1 MPVFFVITRLN
12 NIISIRE
19 AIPNFCTDKEVRS
32 DVIALGEF
40 VAVVNLSTSV
50 IACAILLL
58 IFIEPINVELNN
70 VLCVGILLIN
80 RVATE
85 RATDFIILAIADIVD
100 VAFVDKR
107 RIAENVVHNLS
118 VGLVFER
125 CVNLCFVVSD

>member
-1 MPVFFVITRLN
+1 MRQPKRIAVEKAVLKLEYLVPVFLVFARLN
-12 NIISIRE
+12 FIISKRE
-19 AIPNFCTDKEVRS
+19 VIPHFCTDKEVRS

-80 RVATE
+80 RVA
-85 RATDFIILAIADIVD
+85 
-100 VAFVDKR
+100 
-107 RIAENVVHNLS
+107 AE
-118 VGLVFER
+118 
-125 CVNLCFVVSD
+125 